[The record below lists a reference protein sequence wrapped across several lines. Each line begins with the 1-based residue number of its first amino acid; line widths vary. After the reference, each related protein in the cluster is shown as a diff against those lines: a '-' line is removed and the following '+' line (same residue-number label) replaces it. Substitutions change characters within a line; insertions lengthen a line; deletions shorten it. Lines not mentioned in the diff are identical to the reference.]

1 MDYTWCALPHKD
13 PRMLIWL
20 TWSDLSLDA
29 RLFHGQLLT
38 KKNQWCLQ
46 DALANLRKQLKLVHF
61 PSMSHLKPGF
71 KPSSSGMEPENSLNP
86 STCSTWRIYI
96 TPKKSKS
103 HCFSSFSVLIL
114 LSLRGIIHF
123 QKHPICHAGICRI
136 PTSTAPS
143 WARRSW
149 TFDRHHQTAEQ
160 INKFDDDLP

>member
-96 TPKKSKS
+96 TPKKIQIAL
-103 HCFSSFSVLIL
+103 FLIIFRINIAVIEGYNSFSETPNLPRWN
-114 LSLRGIIHF
+114 LSNPHLHCSFMGTPFLDFWSSSPDGR
-123 QKHPICHAGICRI
+123 
-136 PTSTAPS
+136 T
-143 WARRSW
+143 
-149 TFDRHHQTAEQ
+149 
-160 INKFDDDLP
+160 N